1 MYQLNWQKSKGWAFF
16 SKYNYH
22 GYHISFHDFLHT
34 FITILCL
41 VTLSITLQAPY
52 HDNAGNMRS
61 TYSNSWIGGDINLS
75 ICFFLSTIM
84 DSGGTLLHSMFYK
97 WIHDPFFWQ
106 GQWILFHSV
115 VVLTACFL
123 AWTSTTS
130 TTSKG
135 SALQVS
141 AAILFYLPLFGGQ
154 MLDTQVFEKEM
165 HFWRSRGWREELLT
179 LINRIYKPSLD
190 AFPTA
195 PCWWTLWPAR
205 CIYINAKSK
214 DLCMIFVMMIVRN
227 NSQCELPIRQR
238 LQQRWWGVG
247 QQGLEDPGLL
257 DIETRKMT
265 HNENEDVYNLVWNT
279 HLVSTPAHCWASQ
292 DFSGLDCCL
301 LQENTLCSSCVPGI
315 FQVNM
320 LCLKQTLS

>member
-75 ICFFLSTIM
+75 IRFSLSTIM
-84 DSGGTLLHSMFYK
+84 DLGGTLLYSIFFTIGFMIHSSYK
-97 WIHDPFFWQ
+97 AKKFHSWS
-106 GQWILFHSV
+106 ILLTRPMNKFHSV

-123 AWTSTTS
+123 VWVSTTS

-135 SALQVS
+135 PALQIS

-154 MLDTQVFEKEM
+154 ILDTQVFEKEM
-165 HFWRSRGWREELLT
+165 HFWRGRGWREELLT

-190 AFPTA
+190 AFPTV
-195 PCWWTLWPAR
+195 PCW
-205 CIYINAKSK
+205 
-214 DLCMIFVMMIVRN
+214 
-227 NSQCELPIRQR
+227 
-238 LQQRWWGVG
+238 
-247 QQGLEDPGLL
+247 
-257 DIETRKMT
+257 
-265 HNENEDVYNLVWNT
+265 
-279 HLVSTPAHCWASQ
+279 
-292 DFSGLDCCL
+292 
-301 LQENTLCSSCVPGI
+301 
-315 FQVNM
+315 
-320 LCLKQTLS
+320 